1 MFVLLPLLGL
11 KWVYDC
17 ITSKS
22 FNATWRHVFGEVVA
36 SGTMVMN
43 SQQQVDQAVRDYQ
56 SGAFGVPWGHTL
68 DDEQWQR
75 HTGSG
80 V

>member
-1 MFVLLPLLGL
+1 M
-11 KWVYDC
+11 
-17 ITSKS
+17 
-22 FNATWRHVFGEVVA
+22 VFAGEPIGAPVVA

-56 SGAFGVPWGHTL
+56 SGGFGMPWDHAL

-75 HTGSG
+75 HTVPKEYGGSG
-80 V
+80 TPS